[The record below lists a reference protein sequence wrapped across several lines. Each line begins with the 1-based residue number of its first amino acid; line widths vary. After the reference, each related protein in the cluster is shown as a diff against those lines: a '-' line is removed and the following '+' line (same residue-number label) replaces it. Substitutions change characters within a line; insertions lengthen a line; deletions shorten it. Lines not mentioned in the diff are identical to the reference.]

1 MVFYPMVYRSEFW
14 WETNGAPRD
23 HFRYH
28 WFPGFRHP
36 PGETPTGTM
45 VFSGENPLKLG
56 TSMVICWGKKYK
68 YTSLSGTK
76 RKLLAQENQKKA
88 IHGLTAISEPQNC
101 AITMWWGDHLHQG
114 RAKQGAVPR
123 LFGPAKFFLIFKDPI
138 FTRVYWIT
146 YIVKTVFFQ
155 DPNSIYNVHSGL
167 YRRISKKGLWVYKP
181 TSPFH
186 SGHDQNVGPKTWP
199 KPDKCQSR
207 HVNLKKGI
215 NATNFTSL
223 IFPIL
228 SPFHW
233 HSPKKQI

>member
-1 MVFYPMVYRSEFW
+1 MGDKWSAKGPLW
-14 WETNGAPRD
+14 
-23 HFRYH
+23 YH

-76 RKLLAQENQKKA
+76 RKLLAQENQKNA

-101 AITMWWGDHLHQG
+101 AITLWWGDHLHQG

-146 YIVKTVFFQ
+146 YIVKTVFFRIPIPFIMFTRVYIVEYRKKDYGFINRHHRFTVGTTKMWVPRH
-155 DPNSIYNVHSGL
+155 DPS
-167 YRRISKKGLWVYKP
+167 P
-181 TSPFH
+181 T
-186 SGHDQNVGPKTWP
+186 
-199 KPDKCQSR
+199 
-207 HVNLKKGI
+207 
-215 NATNFTSL
+215 NARVVML
-223 IFPIL
+223 I
-228 SPFHW
+228 
-233 HSPKKQI
+233 